1 MPEAPEVFSP
11 MRMTIR
17 RTTVER
23 TTIGSIVGK
32 ILRTTI
38 WLVALTPLAATAD
51 IDLGDAELESAL
63 ALKIRTVRHMALN
76 PTLVRAVRRQNAEG
90 IAPAEIA
97 TRDERWKGT
106 DELTQFKWT
115 LQQTRAGRF
124 LRDRVKGD
132 PAYNEAFLT
141 DNQGANVAA
150 FPPTSDYFQ
159 GDEEKWSESFNDG
172 SGRVF
177 IGPVELDEST
187 GVRAVQ
193 ISAPVLDKGRTI
205 GVLVVGI
212 TVEHIESRQSVA
224 QSQ

>member
-1 MPEAPEVFSP
+1 MNPRTNIGTELAA
-11 MRMTIR
+11 ILR
-17 RTTVER
+17 RTTAV
-23 TTIGSIVGK
+23 
-32 ILRTTI
+32 L
-38 WLVALTPLAATAD
+38 ALALAPLAASAD
-51 IDLGDAELESAL
+51 IDLGDEELEAAL
-63 ALKIRTVRHMALN
+63 ALKIRAVRHMALN

-90 IAPAEIA
+90 ISPSEITA
-97 TRDERWKGT
+97 RDERWKSS
-106 DELTQFKWT
+106 DEVTQFKWT

-124 LRDRVKGD
+124 LRDRVNAD
-132 PAYNEAFLT
+132 AAYNEAFLT

-193 ISAPVLDKGRTI
+193 ISAPVLDQGRTI

-212 TVEHIESRQSVA
+212 TVEHIESRQSAMA
-224 QSQ
+224 QGQ